1 MDGKIDPSWDI
12 IEQEKIEL
20 ADGKK
25 GNECLVIFVNP
36 AVADKAKGKLLFVCY
51 SAGAFYSRKLYGQVV
66 LKAVFLFCLPPCLGR
81 S

>member
-25 GNECLVIFVNP
+25 GNEWLVIFVNP
-36 AVADKAKGKLLFVCY
+36 AATDKAKGKLLFVFY
-51 SAGAFYSRKLYGQVV
+51 SARGFYSRNFTGK
-66 LKAVFLFCLPPCLGR
+66 
-81 S
+81 